1 MSGCCGA
8 CGGAHKEPTPVATEE
23 KTEQQTEAQ

>member
-8 CGGAHKEPTPVATEE
+8 CGGEHKEPTPVAEE

>member
-8 CGGAHKEPTPVATEE
+8 CGGAHEEQTQTEAE
-23 KTEQQTEAQ
+23 ETEQQQTEA